1 MRKKIIV
8 KSVTAGLFV
17 GLMALASCATT
28 GGVDYAQLAAQG
40 ADVFAGKNW
49 NAPRQNNMYDRW
61 EFNTDGTFHF
71 WHVHH
76 GEPLD
81 RGVYRYE
88 LKDGIITAA
97 KEGEDGRRQYSY
109 VFSGKTVT
117 LTPFHH
123 APEHGDAEH
132 GTPTAH
138 PEPAAEHAASGG
150 HQMGALPES
159 PVTFTE
165 DR

>member
-1 MRKKIIV
+1 MRNNL
-8 KSVTAGLFV
+8 SVLLALVFV
-17 GLMALASCATT
+17 LSVASCATT
-28 GGVDYAQLAAQG
+28 GGVDYAEQAARG

-49 NAPRQNNMYDRW
+49 NAPRRNNMYDRW

-88 LKDGIITAA
+88 LEDGIITIA
-97 KEGEDGRRQYSY
+97 KEGEDGHSHYSY
-109 VFSGKTVT
+109 TFSGKTLT

-123 APEHGDAEH
+123 EAG
-132 GTPTAH
+132 G
-138 PEPAAEHAASGG
+138 AEHAAAEPASSG
-150 HQMGALPES
+150 HAMGALPETA
-159 PVTFTE
+159 VTFTE
-165 DR
+165 AR

>member
-1 MRKKIIV
+1 MKKHNSI
-8 KSVTAGLFV
+8 TV
-17 GLMALASCATT
+17 GSLVLITFALAACATT
-28 GGVDYAQLAAQG
+28 GGVDYGEQAAQG
-40 ADVFAGKNW
+40 IDVFAGKNW
-49 NAPRQNNMYDRW
+49 NAPQRNNMYDRW

-88 LKDGIITAA
+88 LKDGIITIA
-97 KEGEDGRRQYSY
+97 KVGEDNHSHYSY

-117 LTPFHH
+117 LTPWYHSENH
-123 APEHGDAEH
+123 EAGEYA
-132 GTPTAH
+132 
-138 PEPAAEHAASGG
+138 AAEHSPEHETVEHSPAAGG
-150 HQMGALPES
+150 HTMGALPEA

-165 DR
+165 AR